1 LQVPEDEEAICSALE
16 MESRSE
22 KAAVDITTSSDKNK
36 AVQKGLVM
44 DISRVLGVLD
54 SEKNSKP
61 LSEQLRLVQ
70 KELVDCTHQSEKELL
85 KTVAHLLESVVAV
98 EPEFVRRSSTSD
110 AGENE
115 PLPPFEA
122 FLCPLTKQV
131 RLSLSLSLS
140 LTWDVGSYLA
150 RVYTSIAK
158 SVSWAFLRMGA
169 CIYTSIATSVS
180 QSGVSQDGCC
190 HFIRA
195 KSSSSSSSSSLS
207 CGVPSWRGEN
217 KLTDMSTS
225 LASFAAAGDERS
237 SSCRVRN
244 DIRAT
249 SNSTMV

>member
-1 LQVPEDEEAICSALE
+1 MQVPEDEEAICSALE

-54 SEKNSKP
+54 FEKNSKP

-140 LTWDVGSYLA
+140 HLGCWFISCSCVHINCNIGQLGISQNGCLHLH
-150 RVYTSIAK
+150 IN
-158 SVSWAFLRMGA
+158 
-169 CIYTSIATSVS
+169 CNIS
-180 QSGVSQDGCC
+180 QSVGC
-190 HFIRA
+190 FPRWVLPFY
-195 KSSSSSSSSSLS
+195 KSKIFFFFFFFFELWSPQLE
-207 CGVPSWRGEN
+207 RGKQTN
-217 KLTDMSTS
+217 
-225 LASFAAAGDERS
+225 
-237 SSCRVRN
+237 
-244 DIRAT
+244 
-249 SNSTMV
+249 

>member
-1 LQVPEDEEAICSALE
+1 

-44 DISRVLGVLD
+44 DICRVLGVLD
-54 SEKNSKP
+54 FEKNSKP
-61 LSEQLRLVQ
+61 LSEQFRLVQ
-70 KELVDCTHQSEKELL
+70 KELVDCTHPSEKELL

-131 RLSLSLSLS
+131 RLSRSLSLS
-140 LTWDVGSYLA
+140 LGMLVHILLMCVHINCNIGQ
-150 RVYTSIAK
+150 
-158 SVSWAFLRMGA
+158 SVA
-169 CIYTSIATSVS
+169 
-180 QSGVSQDGCC
+180 CC

-195 KSSSSSSSSSLS
+195 KSSSSSSLS
-207 CGVPSWRGEN
+207 CGSPQLERG
-217 KLTDMSTS
+217 KQTT
-225 LASFAAAGDERS
+225 
-237 SSCRVRN
+237 
-244 DIRAT
+244 
-249 SNSTMV
+249 

>member
-1 LQVPEDEEAICSALE
+1 MGSYQTLVFFFFFFPWTLQVPEDEEAICSALQ

-54 SEKNSKP
+54 FEKNSKP

-70 KELVDCTHQSEKELL
+70 KELVDCTHPSEKELL

-131 RLSLSLSLS
+131 RLSLSLGMLVHILLMCVHINCNMGWLGISQNGCLHLHINCNIGQS
-140 LTWDVGSYLA
+140 VGCFPRWVLPFY
-150 RVYTSIAK
+150 K
-158 SVSWAFLRMGA
+158 SKIFFFFFFELW
-169 CIYTSIATSVS
+169 
-180 QSGVSQDGCC
+180 
-190 HFIRA
+190 
-195 KSSSSSSSSSLS
+195 KS
-207 CGVPSWRGEN
+207 PAGERKTN
-217 KLTDMSTS
+217 
-225 LASFAAAGDERS
+225 
-237 SSCRVRN
+237 
-244 DIRAT
+244 
-249 SNSTMV
+249 

>member
-1 LQVPEDEEAICSALE
+1 

-54 SEKNSKP
+54 FEKNSKP

-140 LTWDVGSYLA
+140 HLGCWFISCSCVHINCNIGQLGISQNGCLHLH
-150 RVYTSIAK
+150 IN
-158 SVSWAFLRMGA
+158 
-169 CIYTSIATSVS
+169 CNIS
-180 QSGVSQDGCC
+180 QSVGC
-190 HFIRA
+190 FPRWVLPFY
-195 KSSSSSSSSSLS
+195 KSKIFFFFFFFFELWSPQLE
-207 CGVPSWRGEN
+207 RGKQTN
-217 KLTDMSTS
+217 
-225 LASFAAAGDERS
+225 
-237 SSCRVRN
+237 
-244 DIRAT
+244 
-249 SNSTMV
+249 

>member
-1 LQVPEDEEAICSALE
+1 LITSLFLRSESFFSFFFLPLGFYQTLVFFFFFFPWTLQVPEDEEAICSALE

-54 SEKNSKP
+54 FEKNSKP

-70 KELVDCTHQSEKELL
+70 KELVDCTHPSEKELL
-85 KTVAHLLESVVAV
+85 KAVARLLESFVAV

-131 RLSLSLSLS
+131 TLSLSHLGCWFISCS
-140 LTWDVGSYLA
+140 C
-150 RVYTSIAK
+150 VYTSIATW
-158 SVSWAFLRMGA
+158 VGWAFLRMGA
-169 CIYTSIATSVS
+169 CSYTSIATSVS
-180 QSGVSQDGCC
+180 RLGVS
-190 HFIRA
+190 
-195 KSSSSSSSSSLS
+195 KM
-207 CGVPSWRGEN
+207 GVAI
-217 KLTDMSTS
+217 L
-225 LASFAAAGDERS
+225 
-237 SSCRVRN
+237 
-244 DIRAT
+244 
-249 SNSTMV
+249 

>member
-1 LQVPEDEEAICSALE
+1 

-54 SEKNSKP
+54 FEKNSKP

-70 KELVDCTHQSEKELL
+70 KELVDCTHPSEKELL

-131 RLSLSLSLS
+131 RLSLSLSLLPGTLVHILLMCVHINCNMGRLGIS
-140 LTWDVGSYLA
+140 QNGCLHLHINCNIGQSVGCFPRWVLPFY
-150 RVYTSIAK
+150 K
-158 SVSWAFLRMGA
+158 SKIFFFFFFELW
-169 CIYTSIATSVS
+169 
-180 QSGVSQDGCC
+180 
-190 HFIRA
+190 
-195 KSSSSSSSSSLS
+195 KS
-207 CGVPSWRGEN
+207 PAGERKTN
-217 KLTDMSTS
+217 
-225 LASFAAAGDERS
+225 
-237 SSCRVRN
+237 
-244 DIRAT
+244 
-249 SNSTMV
+249 

>member
-16 MESRSE
+16 MESRSD
-22 KAAVDITTSSDKNK
+22 KAAVDITTSDKNK

-54 SEKNSKP
+54 FEKNSKP

-70 KELVDCTHQSEKELL
+70 KELVDCTHPSEKELL

-131 RLSLSLSLS
+131 RLFLSLGMLVHILLMCVHINCNMGRLGISQNGCLHLHINCNIS
-140 LTWDVGSYLA
+140 ELVGCFPRWVLPFYKRKILFFFFFELW
-150 RVYTSIAK
+150 K
-158 SVSWAFLRMGA
+158 SPA
-169 CIYTSIATSVS
+169 
-180 QSGVSQDGCC
+180 
-190 HFIRA
+190 
-195 KSSSSSSSSSLS
+195 
-207 CGVPSWRGEN
+207 GEGKTN
-217 KLTDMSTS
+217 
-225 LASFAAAGDERS
+225 
-237 SSCRVRN
+237 
-244 DIRAT
+244 
-249 SNSTMV
+249 

>member
-1 LQVPEDEEAICSALE
+1 

-54 SEKNSKP
+54 FEKNSKP

-70 KELVDCTHQSEKELL
+70 KELVDCTHPSEKELL

-131 RLSLSLSLS
+131 RLSLSPSLS
-140 LTWDVGSYLA
+140 YLGCWFISCSC
-150 RVYTSIAK
+150 VYTSIATW
-158 SVSWAFLRMGA
+158 VGWAFLRMGA
-169 CIYTSIATSVS
+169 CIYTSIATLVS
-180 QSGVSQDGCC
+180 RLGVSQDGCC

-195 KSSSSSSSSSLS
+195 KSSSSSLS
-207 CGVPSWRGEN
+207 CGSPQLERGKQTN
-217 KLTDMSTS
+217 
-225 LASFAAAGDERS
+225 
-237 SSCRVRN
+237 
-244 DIRAT
+244 
-249 SNSTMV
+249 